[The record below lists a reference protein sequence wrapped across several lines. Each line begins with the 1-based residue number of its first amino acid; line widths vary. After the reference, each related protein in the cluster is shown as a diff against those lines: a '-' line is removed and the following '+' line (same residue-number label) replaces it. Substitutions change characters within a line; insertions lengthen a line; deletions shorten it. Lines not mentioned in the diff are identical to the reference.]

1 MIINDIN
8 TPDITVND
16 GSDHDNDL
24 GNMSLEVAFVELK
37 NSPDNC
43 LKNGMKELGTTSE
56 NVGTGEVNDPHDP
69 HLINDIS
76 SPYVSTPTVLS
87 WKPADTRKSDKGNL
101 SFFRNTLQNAGYT
114 PSEVDD
120 AILAYI
126 DKQKTCNH
134 AAYDK
139 NRPQTHIFSH
149 GKVYTYEKLDTVVST
164 AMKKSKPRTERLEMS
179 VTKEN
184 ENECRLARSHLNP
197 QAAPFTPRIDH
208 CAFTNLKNIRANNMK
223 NVIIGQLNINS
234 LRNKFHSLVEII
246 HGNLDILVI
255 TETKLDHTFP
265 EKQFLIPGYRKP
277 YRKDRNRN
285 GGGVMIYVRED
296 IPCDILIKHNIPTNI
311 EAIFLEI
318 NL

>member
-1 MIINDIN
+1 MDAIIDQLGVVCYDAPPFSPFLISSAHWSNSEEDNELESGDNSILPLFSPHVFAYTSQYESEGGNELNISVSDSVNSLSLLDCTPLIINDIN

-16 GSDHDNDL
+16 GSDHDKDL
-24 GNMSLEVAFVELK
+24 GNMSLEVASVELK
-37 NSPDNC
+37 NAPDNC
-43 LKNGMKELGTTSE
+43 LRNGMKELGTTSE

-87 WKPADTRKSDKGNL
+87 WKPADTGKSDKGNL

-149 GKVYTYEKLDTVVST
+149 GKVHTPNS
-164 AMKKSKPRTERLEMS
+164 SKAKP
-179 VTKEN
+179 
-184 ENECRLARSHLNP
+184 LALLP
-197 QAAPFTPRIDH
+197 A
-208 CAFTNLKNIRANNMK
+208 
-223 NVIIGQLNINS
+223 VENS
-234 LRNKFHSLVEII
+234 L
-246 HGNLDILVI
+246 D
-255 TETKLDHTFP
+255 
-265 EKQFLIPGYRKP
+265 Q
-277 YRKDRNRN
+277 
-285 GGGVMIYVRED
+285 GVG
-296 IPCDILIKHNIPTNI
+296 P
-311 EAIFLEI
+311 
-318 NL
+318 